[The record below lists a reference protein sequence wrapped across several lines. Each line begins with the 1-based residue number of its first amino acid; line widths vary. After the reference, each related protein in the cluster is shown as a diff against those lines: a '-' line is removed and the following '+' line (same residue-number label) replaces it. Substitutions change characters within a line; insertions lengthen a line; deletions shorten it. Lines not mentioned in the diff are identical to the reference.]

1 MIPQETIDQMDRDRE
16 KRDKKRLLVE
26 LIEAAIAFVNTL
38 DGTEDI
44 EDLLG
49 GLFYPF

>member
-1 MIPQETIDQMDRDRE
+1 MISQEIIDEIDRDIE
-16 KRDKKRLLVE
+16 KRAKKRLLVE